1 MCVLECVCRCSHVEN
16 AGDISTMVITH
27 CRGSSQGNKRI
38 VAVTGDLADEVICY
52 IFNCLKHI

>member
-1 MCVLECVCRCSHVEN
+1 
-16 AGDISTMVITH
+16 VITH

-38 VAVTGDLADEVICY
+38 VAVTGDLADEVIRY